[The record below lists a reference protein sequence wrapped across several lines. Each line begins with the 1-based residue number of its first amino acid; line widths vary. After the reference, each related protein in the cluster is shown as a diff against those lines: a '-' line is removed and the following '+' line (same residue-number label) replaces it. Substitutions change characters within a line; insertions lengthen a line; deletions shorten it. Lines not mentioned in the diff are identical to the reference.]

1 MFGNKELSSKH
12 SVSWSQRPRIVE
24 KVLKVAPGKEA
35 GGWWK
40 AGRRGVPG
48 SVASTLEP
56 GEIQGTGEGV
66 AKVFLKVALL

>member
-1 MFGNKELSSKH
+1 MGS
-12 SVSWSQRPRIVE
+12 
-24 KVLKVAPGKEA
+24 PGKEA